1 MRSEAAYWLII
12 VGMGLTTLAIRLS
25 MILLLGRV
33 HLPES
38 VVRGLRFVP
47 PAVFSALIAPA
58 LVRPQGAIELS
69 ASNPYLLAGLLA
81 AATAWR
87 FRSML
92 LTIAAGMGALLL
104 LR

>member
-12 VGMGLTTLAIRLS
+12 VGMGVTTLAIRLS
-25 MILLLGRV
+25 MILLLGKV
-33 HLPES
+33 HLPDA

-58 LVRPQGAIELS
+58 LVRPQGPVALS

-81 AATAWR
+81 AAVAWR
-87 FRSML
+87 SRSML
-92 LTIAAGMGALLL
+92 LTLAAGMTTLLL